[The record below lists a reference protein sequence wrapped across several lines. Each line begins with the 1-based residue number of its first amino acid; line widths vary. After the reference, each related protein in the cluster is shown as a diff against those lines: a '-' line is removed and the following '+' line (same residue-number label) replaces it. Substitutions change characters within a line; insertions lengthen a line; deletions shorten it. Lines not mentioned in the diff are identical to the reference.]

1 MFFRRA
7 LLVLA
12 AIHAAQAQ
20 AGGPDP
26 EPSPVLPTCDALL
39 DCGAIVE
46 KFGCIKGKDCAK
58 DLCNAVQASTAC
70 EWDPEEESCTGG
82 KAPTCVGSI
91 GEWLKGAKDDDGSE
105 CGCDYENACLEQVDC
120 HAWGV
125 LLEAILFV
133 YCFAGLAI
141 VCDDHLVVSLETL
154 CVRWEVREDI
164 AGASFMAFGSAAPEI
179 IVNAVSTI
187 KAAGKHKKGK
197 AMTPNDILDAGEA
210 TSLGVAAIIGSGII
224 AFSLIPGTCGI
235 FAGQTLFLKRRPLL
249 RDITTYTTALICLF
263 FFIDDGTITVLE
275 ASTLFSIYLI
285 YLVILATA
293 PKCRKHY
300 KEQQA
305 ASPATMYE
313 RFLDEDDDMSTGK
326 IGRTRSFVLEVQAE
340 QAEQAKKEMRELVE
354 ERFTEDEIFGM
365 RRAFA
370 LFDTGDGKIARAD
383 VWRVLQVLGEEE
395 HSAEAGE
402 KVISCVDLEDEFT
415 VEFMEFCAA
424 MAKKDEEESLG
435 AQIAEVLFK
444 PLELA
449 FKYTCPP
456 CEVRGMS
463 LPICL
468 YLCSQALMDCL
479 VAVCSLEARG
489 SLGIR
494 PRS

>member
-7 LLVLA
+7 LLVVA

-20 AGGPDP
+20 AGGPES
-26 EPSPVLPTCDALL
+26 EPSQLPDKCDALI
-39 DCGAIVE
+39 DCGAIID
-46 KFGCIKGKDCAK
+46 KT
-58 DLCNAVQASTAC
+58 LCNTASTAC
-70 EWDPEEESCTGG
+70 TWVWRNSTRVGAGSCTGG
-82 KAPTCVGSI
+82 RAPTCVGPT
-91 GEWLKGAKDDDGSE
+91 GWLSNAGDD

-187 KAAGKHKKGK
+187 KAANAGQQTEGQK
-197 AMTPNDILDAGEA
+197 MTEKEMQDAGEA
-210 TSLGVAAIIGSGII
+210 TSLGVGAIIGSGII

-249 RDITTYTTALICLF
+249 RDVSTYTTALICLF
-263 FFIDDGTITVLE
+263 FFINPEDGGVGKIEKFE
-275 ASTLFSIYLI
+275 AATLFSIYLI

-313 RFLDEDDDMSTGK
+313 RFLDEDDDMSSAK
-326 IGRTRSFVLEVQAE
+326 VGRTRSFVLEVQAE
-340 QAEQAKKEMRELVE
+340 QAEQKKKEMRELVE

-402 KVISCVDLEDEFT
+402 KVISCVDLEDDFT

-456 CEVRGMS
+456 CEVRVES
-463 LPICL
+463 NDVTAH
-468 YLCSQALMDCL
+468 Y
-479 VAVCSLEARG
+479 ARTSVRG
-489 SLGIR
+489 R
-494 PRS
+494 